1 MKNPFTI
8 GAISWFLP
16 GVGHIVQGR
25 LVRGL
30 IIGGVIWT
38 MFIIA
43 AYSGGL
49 YYPGFSFKDGS
60 LLYLLNIFAKLGN
73 GLGGLISFI
82 GASDPPK
89 GVAAWATFEYGG
101 RFIEVAGLLNY
112 LAVMDAA
119 DINSGRKE

>member
-1 MKNPFTI
+1 MNNPI
-8 GAISWFLP
+8 AVGAVSWFLP

-25 LVRGL
+25 IRRGI
-30 IIGGVIWT
+30 IIGAVVWT

-43 AYSGGL
+43 VLSGGL

-73 GLGGLISFI
+73 GLGALIGIVGSF
-82 GASDPPK
+82 DPPK
-89 GVAAWATFEYGG
+89 DVAARATFEYGG
-101 RFIEVAGLLNY
+101 RFLEVAGLLNY

-119 DINSGRKE
+119 DIHLGRKQ